1 MSDGGKLYLSGA
13 IFGTGCIFRFGL
25 DGYEF
30 LGYALMVIALVMR
43 FYHALAKMR
52 DKYPKIERVLNK
64 TMSYFIVLFCM
75 VFAITEGAIYY
86 GSFPSETQKTDYVLL
101 LGTSVKGV
109 EPSKTLEYRLET
121 ALEYMN
127 EHPDAVCVATGC
139 QGRRERISEAECMAN
154 WLTEKG
160 IAPERIILED
170 RATRTRENIEYSAEL
185 IEQQTGTRP
194 EAVTIITSEFH
205 MLRSAM
211 LTREYGMEPV
221 CVPAATRLPLLRVSC
236 YIREALAIW
245 KFYIFG

>member
-1 MSDGGKLYLSGA
+1 MSDLGRLILSAALFGG
-13 IFGTGCIFRFGL
+13 GCVFRIM

-30 LGYALMVIALVMR
+30 LGYALIAVSFVVLYYYVLHR
-43 FYHALAKMR
+43 IR
-52 DKYPKIERVLNK
+52 DKYPKIERIMNRI
-64 TMSYFIVLFCM
+64 MSYFIVLFCM

-101 LGTSVKGV
+101 LGTSVKGTK
-109 EPSKTLEYRLET
+109 PSKTLEYRLET
-121 ALEYMN
+121 AFEYLN
-127 EHPDAVCVATGC
+127 EHPEKVCIVTGF
-139 QGRRERISEAECMAN
+139 QGRREQISEAECMAN

-160 IAPERIILED
+160 IAPERIIKEEK
-170 RATRTRENIEYSAEL
+170 ATRTRENIEFSAEL
-185 IEQQTGTRP
+185 IEQQTGAWP

-211 LTREYGMEPV
+211 LARDYGMEPV